1 MAVRA
6 LSRTYRSTRQITELG
21 ARIARTYNPDASVV
35 GVDREGAEVERLTGA
50 SLAILSARAVKGMLA
65 AGHRNIALVTRRAVD
80 AERLA
85 ADLQFED
92 VDARPITT
100 EQARYEGG
108 IVVLPVNLAKGL
120 EFDGCVVV
128 GAGAATYDPAV
139 PFESRLL
146 YVAASRGLHALA
158 LVAEGELHPLL
169 GEVTP

>member
-1 MAVRA
+1 M
-6 LSRTYRSTRQITELG
+6 
-21 ARIARTYNPDASVV
+21 V
-35 GVDREGAEVERLTGA
+35 GVDRGGAEVGRLTGG
-50 SLAILSARAVKGMLA
+50 SLAALSAQAVKGMLA
-65 AGHRNIALVTRRAVD
+65 SGHRNVALVTRRAAD

-108 IVVLPVNLAKGL
+108 VVVLPVNLAKGL

-128 GAGAATYDPAV
+128 GADAGTYDPAV

-158 LVAEGELHPLL
+158 LVAETELHPLL
-169 GEVTP
+169 AGDAGP